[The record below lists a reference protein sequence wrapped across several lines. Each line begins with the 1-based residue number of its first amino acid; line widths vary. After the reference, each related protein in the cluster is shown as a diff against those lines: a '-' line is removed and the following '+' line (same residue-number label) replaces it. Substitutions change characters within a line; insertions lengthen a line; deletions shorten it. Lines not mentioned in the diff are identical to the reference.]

1 MTVPLQNNPFSL
13 ARKRIL
19 ITGASS
25 GIGKSCAVELSK
37 LGAGIVLVAR
47 NEDTLEKTRGSLV
60 GEDHHVESLDL
71 KCGDHLV
78 SWLKEVVKRT
88 GPLDG
93 LIHCAGITKTMPLR
107 GTSQDLFSQIISINL
122 ESAYFLGKAFRQ
134 KGVCNHP
141 ASLVYISSVAG
152 VVGQAGLSAYC
163 ASKGG
168 LITLAKS
175 LAIELASEKIRVN
188 VIAPGLIETPLVT
201 AEATTVPTMTLES
214 VIARHPMGI
223 GQPED
228 VAYAAAYLVSDAAKW
243 VTGSTLIVDGGYT
256 AI

>member
-1 MTVPLQNNPFSL
+1 MTDNPFSL
-13 ARKRIL
+13 AGKKIL

-25 GIGKSCAVELSK
+25 GIGKACAVELSK
-37 LGAGIVLVAR
+37 LGAQIVLVAR
-47 NEDTLEKTRGSLV
+47 NEDTLEKTRASLTG
-60 GEDHHVESLDL
+60 GEHHVEALDL
-71 KCGDHLV
+71 KCGERLV

-88 GPLDG
+88 GPIDG

-107 GTSQDLFSQIISINL
+107 GTSQELFSQIVSINL
-122 ESAYFLGKAFRQ
+122 ESAYFLSKAFRQ
-134 KGVCNHP
+134 RGVCNYP
-141 ASLVYISSVAG
+141 ASLVFISSVAG

-163 ASKGG
+163 ASKGA

-175 LAIELASEKIRVN
+175 LAIELAAEKIRVN
-188 VIAPGLIETPLVT
+188 VIAPGLIETPLVAT
-201 AEATTVPTMTLES
+201 EATTVPTMTLES

-243 VTGSTLIVDGGYT
+243 VTGSTVIVDGGYT